1 MTATPHSPVFPFT
14 AIVGQEQLKTA
25 LILATIAPRL
35 GGVLISGPR
44 GCAKSTLARGLAD
57 LDPETAERF
66 VTLPLGATEEQLIG
80 SLDLQQ
86 ALDDQRVAFN
96 PGLLAR
102 AHGGVLY
109 IDEVNL
115 LPDPL
120 VDSLLDVAASG
131 VNHVERDGISHRHAA
146 EFLLVGTM
154 NPDEGELRPQLT
166 DRFGLAV
173 ALDNSSDVAERTAIV
188 RRRLAF
194 ERDPEGFLA
203 EHATAQQALR
213 DSIRAA
219 RERLDGVACPEAL
232 EETIAERCIRAGVEG
247 VRADLTWR
255 QAAAAHAAWERR
267 DSVTE
272 ADVDAVAELVLHHR
286 RRHDDDA
293 PGTPPASGGDNGNGG
308 QGNSGANDSDGGDAG
323 HGDWGGMPPQAVSPQ
338 GRRHLPR
345 ETAPA
350 EPPPRTAAKP
360 PAAPSAEQGAGPAQ
374 GRRHTNTAAPDANR
388 VDWFRTLAAPENHRG
403 EGLRTLRYRPP
414 RQAPTTL
421 NCVLLDT
428 SASTLSHRALAQ
440 AQAVVLGIAE
450 RAYRAREQLAILAFG
465 NERADWVLP
474 PRRAPKDCA
483 IHLEHLPAGGG
494 TPLREAL
501 LTARQRIDRLMRRHP
516 GLACRTY
523 LLTDGR
529 SRDAVDDIAL
539 PPRVWVIDTE
549 QARVPLGR
557 CRVLARQLQAEYLPL
572 AATVPVQ

>member
-1 MTATPHSPVFPFT
+1 MSATPHRPVFPFT
-14 AIVGQEQLKTA
+14 AIVGQNQLKTA

-96 PGLLAR
+96 PGLLAK

-173 ALDNSSDVAERTAIV
+173 ALDNPSGVAERTAIV

-194 ERDPEGFLA
+194 ERDPDGFIA
-203 EHATAQQALR
+203 EHADAQQALR
-213 DSIRAA
+213 ERIRTA
-219 RERLDGVACPEAL
+219 RERLDGVTCPEAL

-255 QAAAAHAAWERR
+255 QAAAAHAAWESR

-286 RRHDDDA
+286 RRHDDNA
-293 PGTPPASGGDNGNGG
+293 PGMPPASGGGNGG
-308 QGNSGANDSDGGDAG
+308 QGKSGANDSNGG

-338 GRRHLPR
+338 GRRQLPR
-345 ETAPA
+345 EAAPA
-350 EPPPRTAAKP
+350 ATPPRATAKP
-360 PAAPSAEQGAGPAQ
+360 SATTSAEQGAGAAQ
-374 GRRHTNTAAPDANR
+374 GRRRTSASTPNDNR

-403 EGLRTLRYRPP
+403 EGLRALHYRAP
-414 RQAPTTL
+414 RRAPTTL

-450 RAYRAREQLAILAFG
+450 RAYHAREQLAILAFG

-474 PRRAPKDCA
+474 PRRAPKDCTV
-483 IHLEHLPAGGG
+483 HLEHLPAGGG

-501 LTARQRIDRLMRRHP
+501 LTARQRIERLVRRHP
-516 GLACRTY
+516 GVACRTY

-529 SRDAVDDIAL
+529 SRDTVDDIAL
-539 PPRVWVIDTE
+539 PSRVWVIDTE